1 MWGDL
6 KGDQRY
12 CYGCQSSDHW
22 GCDCPRDPAGPNGR
36 QVQEQMRATAIAR
49 TKKEREAATQE
60 ERLVRLEQEVL
71 CLRKEIAE
79 LRGA

>member
-1 MWGDL
+1 
-6 KGDQRY
+6 
-12 CYGCQSSDHW
+12 
-22 GCDCPRDPAGPNGR
+22 
-36 QVQEQMRATAIAR
+36 MRATAIAR